1 MGSDS
6 PLIRPYPFKG
16 EKTMVTEEKKLENRA
31 QLWGMTVTGMT
42 LGIWGMVEES
52 ATSLAPQ
59 IGSQILEMMET
70 KLGKK
75 IDSTKPEEA
84 LQQLG
89 RLFVEEF
96 GYAADAKMDVAE
108 KRIRVSFSK
117 TISAPEFAM
126 LEQRGVKRIFSH
138 PFMSAGVAVLSR
150 IGQKARWTV
159 EIDTSGGNETI
170 TFDLL

>member
-1 MGSDS
+1 MA
-6 PLIRPYPFKG
+6 
-16 EKTMVTEEKKLENRA
+16 TEEQKLDNRA

-59 IGSQILEMMET
+59 IGMQILEMVET

-75 IDSTKPEEA
+75 IGSDKPEEA
-84 LQQLG
+84 IRQLG
-89 RLFVEEF
+89 RLFIDDF
-96 GYAADAKMDVAE
+96 GYAADAKVEAAD
-108 KRIRVSFSK
+108 KQIRVSFSK
-117 TISAPEFAM
+117 TISAPEFAL

-138 PFMSAGVAVLSR
+138 PFMSAGVAALSR
-150 IGQKARWTV
+150 LGQKTRWTV
-159 EIDTSGGNETI
+159 AVDPAGGNETI